1 MKNYNAGDVID
12 AIERVRQLEIDN
24 CNLYCLNNPNNTAER
39 LHDKAVALWILQ
51 AVLHELSQ
59 IKPV

>member
-1 MKNYNAGDVID
+1 MKNYNAVDVID
-12 AIERVRQLEIDN
+12 AIERIRQLEIDN
-24 CNLYCLNNPNNTAER
+24 CNLYCWNNPNNTAER
-39 LHDKAVALWILQ
+39 LHDKSVALGILQ